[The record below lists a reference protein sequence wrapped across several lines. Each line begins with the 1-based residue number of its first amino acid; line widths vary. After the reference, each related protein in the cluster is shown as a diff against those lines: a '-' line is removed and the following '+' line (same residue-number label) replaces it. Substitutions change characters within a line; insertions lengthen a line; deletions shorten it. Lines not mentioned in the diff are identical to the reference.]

1 MLNKFLYL
9 LYQILQN
16 FLLIQK
22 LKGDDAF
29 LHYMD
34 NMIFRKAFVF
44 VAAMAAGLI
53 LSKYFFFFG
62 HSPIGVGL
70 TAGLICMITNTIL
83 ISILRIR

>member
-1 MLNKFLYL
+1 MDD
-9 LYQILQN
+9 
-16 FLLIQK
+16 FLLIKK
-22 LKGDDAF
+22 LKGDDAS
-29 LHYMD
+29 LRDMD

-53 LSKYFFFFG
+53 LSKYLFFFG

-70 TAGLICMITNTIL
+70 TAGLICMITNTVL

>member
-1 MLNKFLYL
+1 MT
-9 LYQILQN
+9 
-16 FLLIQK
+16 
-22 LKGDDAF
+22 
-29 LHYMD
+29 
-34 NMIFRKAFVF
+34 FRKAFVF

>member
-1 MLNKFLYL
+1 
-9 LYQILQN
+9 
-16 FLLIQK
+16 
-22 LKGDDAF
+22 
-29 LHYMD
+29 MD
-34 NMIFRKAFVF
+34 NMTFRKAFVF